1 MGNENKLCPE
11 TALEMSIESTSNGIY
26 VSTLE
31 HATDF
36 NHSAVVTGIARTYT
50 RRGIAVRSEP
60 PVPGGRRA
68 DLAVD
73 FGGNW
78 TYVEVKTR
86 NVRVIK
92 RTRSFRK
99 SALRE
104 MLRLRAHSLRQL
116 PRKESAL
123 VVVSTSTS
131 RDREMASSRIEI
143 ARAFANR
150 FFDENSDN
158 IIGVMIFAPFH
169 NSKSRTGW
177 SYASAMIVNPKWR
190 NPGEN
195 LNNLAAVQL

>member
-1 MGNENKLCPE
+1 
-11 TALEMSIESTSNGIY
+11 MSIENASNGIH
-26 VSTLE
+26 VSALE

-50 RRGIAVRSEP
+50 QRGIAVRSEP

-78 TYVEVKTR
+78 VYVEVKTR
-86 NVRVIK
+86 NVRVVK
-92 RTRSFRK
+92 RSRSFRK
-99 SALRE
+99 YVLRE
-104 MLRLRAHSLRQL
+104 MLHLRAHSLKQL

-131 RDREMASSRIEI
+131 TDRGMASRKIAI
-143 ARAFANR
+143 ARAFEDK
-150 FFDENSDN
+150 FFDDNSNN

-169 NSKSRTGW
+169 NSKSPTGW
-177 SYASAMIVNPKWR
+177 SYASAMIVNPKYR

-195 LNNLAAVQL
+195 LDNLAAVQL